1 MERHIQEFLHYIRI
15 EKGLSGNTVAA
26 YQGDLTHFMNF
37 LKDQE
42 IRESRAIDRRAVL
55 SYLIHIKRSG
65 LNVSTVQRRLVSI
78 RMFFRFLI
86 QEGRIKSDPAENIES
101 PKKIQYLPQTLSP
114 GEVESLLHVPD
125 PDTPLGK
132 RDRTMLEVLYATGL
146 RVSELVSLKIPDI
159 NLEVGYLITM
169 GKGGKERLVP
179 MGDSAQAWIRDY
191 LLHDRPRILKSR
203 HSDFL
208 FPNRFGKGMSRQ
220 GFFKII
226 KKYAIQT
233 GIRKKISPHTLR
245 HSFASHLLENGADLR
260 SVQLM
265 LGHSDIS
272 TTQIYTHV
280 TKERLKKVFDKFHP
294 RA

>member
-1 MERHIQEFLHYIRI
+1 MEQHIHEFLHFIRI
-15 EKGLSGNTVAA
+15 EKGLSNNTAEA
-26 YQGDLTHFMNF
+26 YRRDLTHFSEF
-37 LKDQE
+37 LKGQG
-42 IRESRAIDRRAVL
+42 IHKAAKIDRRAVL
-55 SYLIHIKRSG
+55 SYLIQIKRSG
-65 LNVSTVQRRLVSI
+65 LNLSTVRRRLVSI

-86 QEGRIKSDPAENIES
+86 QEGRIQTDPAENIES
-101 PKKIQYLPQTLSP
+101 PKTIQYLPQTLTP
-114 GEVESLLHVPD
+114 AEVESLLRT
-125 PDTPLGK
+125 PDTESPLGK

-146 RVSELVSLKIPDI
+146 RVSELVSLKNSDI

-179 MGDSAQAWIRDY
+179 MGDSAQGWIRDF
-191 LLHDRPRILKSR
+191 LSHDRPRILKSR
-203 HSDFL
+203 RSDFL
-208 FPNRFGKGMSRQ
+208 FPNRFGNRMSRQ
-220 GFFKII
+220 WFFKII
-226 KKYAIQT
+226 KKYALQS
-233 GIRKKISPHTLR
+233 GIRKEISPHTLR

-265 LGHSDIS
+265 LGHADIS